1 MSLHRRFRFVLFVLF
16 LFSTSFLVACS
27 MEIQHGLTERQAN
40 QIIVLFAKKGI
51 SAQKVM
57 NPKGRVVTWKIV
69 VNKSDAVRAIKILQE
84 NNLPRK
90 SDKGFPEIFGQIGMI
105 PTASQ
110 ERARYL
116 MALAGEMQKTLK
128 KISGVY
134 DARVHIV
141 IPQDKIL
148 KSPNQKPAHPTASI
162 LLLTLPRQFTSG
174 RQKQLWFQKLAFDAK
189 RLIVGSVENLKPQAV
204 NVVVRESEL
213 SGASASGTDEI
224 STPMVTVLTI
234 KVAAKHA
241 MKFRLILG
249 GISLLLLIFLG
260 LFAFYFTRTASLK
273 NKLNAMGNGF

>member
-1 MSLHRRFRFVLFVLF
+1 MNSHSRYRFFWYLFFIL
-16 LFSTSFLVACS
+16 SSSFLVGCT

-40 QIIVLFAKKGI
+40 KIIVLFAKKGI
-51 SAQKVM
+51 TAQKIK
-57 NPKGRVVTWKIV
+57 NPEGRVVTWTIT
-69 VNKSDAVRAIKILQE
+69 VNKSDAVHSIKILQR
-84 NNLPRK
+84 NNLPQK
-90 SDKGFPEIFGQIGMI
+90 NDKGFPEIFGQVGMI

-116 MALAGEMQKTLK
+116 MALSGEMQKTLK

-148 KSPNQKPAHPTASI
+148 KSPDQKLAKTTASI

-174 RQKQLWFQKLAFDAK
+174 RQKQVWYNQLAADAK
-189 RLIVGSVENLKPQAV
+189 RLIAGSVENLHQQ
-204 NVVVRESEL
+204 NVSVIVRESQGIAATG
-213 SGASASGTDEI
+213 SSDETN
-224 STPMVTVLTI
+224 TPTVTVLTV

-260 LFAFYFTRTASLK
+260 LFAVYFTRTASLK
-273 NKLNAMGNGF
+273 NKLNAMNGF